1 MMHSTKAAV
10 LLVALITATFIIA
23 VAANAQAEQ
32 QQQQLQ
38 QNKTVSNNTD
48 PNKGA
53 TGAVGS
59 GGEAR
64 SGVGVAPSVIYPRQQ
79 TAKTIQ
85 FRSMVQ
91 DVEVTGFVITADDQV
106 KVSLTHQGAQ
116 KSPAV
121 TVIVS
126 TEWISMP
133 PYMGVAVPTPSR
145 TEPSAGGV
153 AGGGEANTKPG
164 YYPYPN
170 PYPSLV
176 GSNVVKG
183 DWGSAA
189 EIKLGLVGNGTI
201 YDATSI
207 QVLII
212 PYTGS
217 S

>member
-1 MMHSTKAAV
+1 MTRSKKAGI
-10 LLVALITATFIIA
+10 LLIALITATFIIA
-23 VAANAQAEQ
+23 VAVNAQAEQ
-32 QQQQLQ
+32 QQQQQQ
-38 QNKTVSNNTD
+38 QNKTTSNNTE
-48 PNKGA
+48 PKTGA
-53 TGAVGS
+53 TGAAGS
-59 GGEAR
+59 GGVAQ
-64 SGVGVAPSVIYPRQQ
+64 SGVTPGVMYPRQQ
-79 TAKTIQ
+79 SAKTIQ
-85 FRSMVQ
+85 LRSMVQ

-106 KVSLTHQGAQ
+106 KVSLAYQGAQ

-133 PYMGVAVPTPSR
+133 PYMGVAVPSPSQ
-145 TEPSAGGV
+145 TEPSARGAV
-153 AGGGEANTKPG
+153 GGGESNAKPG
-164 YYPYPN
+164 YYPYPS

-183 DWGSAA
+183 DWSSAA

-201 YDATSI
+201 YDATSV

>member
-1 MMHSTKAAV
+1 MTRSKKAAI
-10 LLVALITATFIIA
+10 LLVALVASTFIIA
-23 VAANAQAEQ
+23 VAINAQAEQ
-32 QQQQLQ
+32 QQI
-38 QNKTVSNNTD
+38 KTASNSTE
-48 PNKGA
+48 PNAGPA
-53 TGAVGS
+53 TGVAGRGV
-59 GGEAR
+59 EQ
-64 SGVGVAPSVIYPRQQ
+64 SGVSPTVMYPMQQ
-79 TAKTIQ
+79 SSKTIQ
-85 FRSMVQ
+85 LRSMVQ

-106 KVSLTHQGAQ
+106 KVSLTHEGAQ

-126 TEWISMP
+126 TEWIPMP
-133 PYMGVAVPTPSR
+133 PYMGVAVPSSSQ
-145 TEPSAGGV
+145 TEPSAGGTV
-153 AGGGEANTKPG
+153 GGGDPNAKPG
-164 YYPYPN
+164 YYPYPS

-189 EIKLGLVGNGTI
+189 EVKLGLVGNGTI

-217 S
+217 P